1 MLSGR
6 RIYDTSGQQT
16 SSSLES
22 THSCGPVFILSPLTR
37 LTAIAHSEMI
47 MIKLAGFFLIL
58 LLLSTAQNA
67 NKTEAGQG
75 KKARS
80 ARINCLPEGFG
91 LADVVSYLRSASG
104 KEKHITIKQKLAE
117 LKARCKRGRLLD
129 GKGREIRFFRP
140 ACFGNPPADYE
151 EIRQRESGELARLQK
166 DYNVIILECDL
177 RIQ

>member
-1 MLSGR
+1 MN
-6 RIYDTSGQQT
+6 
-16 SSSLES
+16 
-22 THSCGPVFILSPLTR
+22 
-37 LTAIAHSEMI
+37 
-47 MIKLAGFFLIL
+47 KLAGLLLIL
-58 LLLSTAQNA
+58 LLISPAR
-67 NKTEAGQG
+67 GDD
-75 KKARS
+75 KKAGS

-91 LADVVSYLRSASG
+91 LTDVVSYKLNASG
-104 KEKHITIKQKLAE
+104 KDEHITIEKKLAE

-151 EIRQRESGELARLQK
+151 EIRQKESQELARLQK